1 MTIELKNYAN
11 DIKLNLSSILRED
24 SNNPLTRKQTL
35 AIALAC
41 AYSTNNQI
49 VIEFIKEQ
57 VGNTLSSTEIEA
69 TKGAASVMS
78 MNNIYYRFVH
88 LASNKEYQQMPAKL
102 RMNIINNHGIDKVDF
117 ELYSLAVSAINGCG
131 MCIDAHVAQLEKAN
145 VSKNAIQD
153 TVRIAAI
160 INAAAT
166 AVTIN

>member
-41 AYSTNNQI
+41 AYSTKNQI

-57 VGNTLSSTEIEA
+57 VGNTLSSAEIEA

>member
-41 AYSTNNQI
+41 AYSTKNQI

>member
-35 AIALAC
+35 DIALAC
-41 AYSTNNQI
+41 AYSTKNQI